1 MEVQPHV
8 TPIPVPSPQGVGE
21 TAPAVARIVHL
32 RVQGITKRFGGFT
45 ALDDVGLEVESG
57 KLVCFLGPS
66 GCGKTTLLR
75 VIAGLETQDAGSV
88 EIGGRDVT
96 RLPPAQRD
104 FGIVFQSY
112 ALFPNLTAA
121 QNVGYGLVNRR
132 KARAEIAKRVA
143 ELLSLVGMPEQ
154 GAKYPAQLSGGQQ
167 QRVALARAL
176 ASSPSLLLL
185 DEPLSALDARVRVRL
200 RDEIKALQRRL
211 GITTVMVTH
220 DQEEALA
227 MADRIVVMNRGR
239 VEQVG
244 SPAEIYARPATA
256 FVAHFVGAMNILDAV
271 VAGPGRAQAG
281 SLALACDALGQ
292 RAEGQRVR
300 LGLRP
305 EEVRIRGI
313 EPSAPN
319 AIPVTV
325 VLLDFL
331 GPFCRATLKP
341 TAGGDVSILSDFSAN
356 AMRDLGIR
364 EGQALTV
371 ALPPDLLRVFDNGGS
386 PDA

>member
-1 MEVQPHV
+1 M
-8 TPIPVPSPQGVGE
+8 S
-21 TAPAVARIVHL
+21 
-32 RVQGITKRFGGFT
+32 
-45 ALDDVGLEVESG
+45 LEVESG
-57 KLVCFLGPS
+57 RLVCFLGPS

-75 VIAGLETQDAGSV
+75 VIAGLESQDTGNV

-154 GAKYPAQLSGGQQ
+154 GAKYPSQLSGGQQ

-292 RAEGQRVR
+292 RAEGHRVR

-305 EEVRIRGI
+305 EEVRIRGV
-313 EPSAPN
+313 EPGAPN

-325 VLLDFL
+325 ALLDFL
-331 GPFCRATLKP
+331 GPFCRATLQAHGGRRCSPSSP
-341 TAGGDVSILSDFSAN
+341 TSPPTPCATSAF
-356 AMRDLGIR
+356 AKARR
-364 EGQALTV
+364 
-371 ALPPDLLRVFDNGGS
+371 
-386 PDA
+386 